1 MIFVHTNFIGILIKI
16 EKKVMS
22 VKKKTSMSIYIYMC
36 VCICDKIT
44 IKINCKSYAYMY
56 KSIHLTRDGKD
67 NE

>member
-22 VKKKTSMSIYIYMC
+22 VKKKTSMSINVYIYI
-36 VCICDKIT
+36 CICDKIT